1 MNSNQKLE
9 NLQRRIK
16 TQTEQVGTFGFFN
29 LLTSPEMLS
38 KVEQLQP
45 EYRERKYPPTETL
58 SMFLSQ
64 AMSADRSCQNIVNIK
79 ALQGSICGLNKVSTQ
94 TGSYCKARKR
104 LPLTMVSELTR
115 HTSQLIGEQLPTA
128 WRWQGRKVKLVDGT
142 TITMPDTPENQ
153 AVYPQQ
159 GGQKPGLGFPICRVV
174 SVVCLASGS
183 IVDSAIGPY
192 KGKGADEHTLLRSML
207 DSLTTDD
214 ILVGDAY
221 YSSYFLWAE
230 LMARGVDA
238 VFEQSG
244 GRKRTMDF
252 RKGKSLGRYDHI
264 VTYPKPRKK
273 PDWMAEEDYLR
284 YPEELSIREIKIGHK
299 ILATT
304 LLSAGQTTKQS
315 LKNLY
320 KDRWNIEL
328 DFRNIKTTMGMEVF
342 SCKTPE
348 MVRKE
353 MWAYLLAYNL
363 IRLVMVQSAILAD
376 ILPRQLSF
384 KHSLQI
390 WLAYNQ
396 MAVHDEHENLK
407 VVCLLI
413 VENTVGHR
421 PGRIEPREVKKR
433 PKEYKLLTIP
443 RGEQKKRLRQFG
455 HEKRKK

>member
-443 RGEQKKRLRQFG
+443 RGEQKNRLRQFG